1 MKTKGMP
8 QQIDALRA
16 AEGKRNFALL
26 MEMGTGKTWTTLA
39 DAERAFMENKIDALC
54 VVAPK
59 GVHTNWVRREIPM
72 HLSVKCLSVA
82 WRGRPTTKD
91 KKAELDRLF
100 APFPEGHAPTLRIF
114 TINIDAINRPDGYE
128 IVDDFIHCFRT
139 MMVVD
144 ESTRIKNPKAERTKK
159 CIKLGRNATAR
170 RILSGKPITKG
181 PIDLFSQ
188 FDFLKQGLLGTTSYR
203 AFVAEF
209 AVLVP
214 SDSPKMHAIMR
225 KTGARGVPQVIE
237 TDEHG
242 NKLWKNLDKLRALIQ
257 PHSFRVRKDECLSL
271 PPKVYKQLTF
281 QLTPAQR
288 KVYDRLAEDY
298 AYITDDLEDKSFQAI
313 AARTKMKQV
322 TSGFIHIDG
331 TPILL
336 ADDQA
341 DSDRMALFKEVIEDL
356 DGQVIVWA
364 MFEEE
369 INQIM
374 TTLRVAGK
382 SVVSYYG
389 KTSPTDRE
397 QAIDDFQAGRVDY
410 FVGHAAAAGIGL
422 TLTAAETMVY
432 YSCSFDNELR
442 GQSEDRAHR
451 IGQTKT
457 LVIIDLVAEDTIDE
471 DVLRSLAEKTATA
484 DYVIDGR

>member
-16 AEGKRNFALL
+16 SYGKRNFAYL

-39 DAERAFMENKIDALC
+39 DAERAFIEGKIDALA
-54 VVAPK
+54 VIAPK
-59 GVHTNWVRREIPM
+59 GVHTNWVRREIPT
-72 HLSVKCLSVA
+72 HLGVRSFCVA
-82 WRGRPTTKD
+82 WRGKPTS
-91 KKAELDRLF
+91 KKRQAELDKLF
-100 APFPEGHAPTLRIF
+100 SPFPDGNAPTLRVF
-114 TINIDAINRPDGYE
+114 TINIDAVNRPEGYE
-128 IVDDFIHCFRT
+128 TLEDFLKSFRT
-139 MMVVD
+139 MLVMD
-144 ESTRIKNPKAERTKK
+144 ESTRIKNPQATRTKK
-159 CIKLGRNATAR
+159 CIKLRTHAEAR

-181 PIDLFSQ
+181 PIDLYSQ
-188 FDFLKQGLLGTTSYR
+188 FEFLKSGLLGTTSYR

-214 SDSPKMHAIMR
+214 SDSPKMQAILR
-225 KTGARGVPQVIE
+225 KTGARGIPQVVE
-237 TDEHG
+237 TDENG
-242 NKLWKNLDKLRALIQ
+242 NKLWKNLDKLHRLIQ

-281 QLTPAQR
+281 QLSPSQR
-288 KVYDRLAEDY
+288 KVYERLEEDY
-298 AYITDDLEDKSFQAI
+298 AYITRDLEDKSFQAI

-331 TPILL
+331 APVLL
-336 ADDQA
+336 PEDQA
-341 DSDRMALFKEVIEDL
+341 DSDRMALFKEVIEDVE
-356 DGQVIVWA
+356 GQAIVWA

-369 INQIM
+369 IDQIVKA
-374 TTLRVAGK
+374 LKDAGK
-382 SVVSYYG
+382 SVVTYYG
-389 KTSPTDRE
+389 KTKAADRE
-397 QAIDDFQAGRVDY
+397 KAIDDFQAGKADW

-442 GQSEDRAHR
+442 SQSEDRAHR

-457 LVIIDLVAEDTIDE
+457 VVIIDLVAEDTIDE
-471 DVLRSLAEKTATA
+471 DVLRSLASKTAVA
-484 DYVIDGR
+484 DYVVDGR